1 MIKKGNINNLRETL
15 LLVNF
20 LLFWFINGLLV
31 AGVAALQL
39 ALGEPNLHAVVD
51 RNRAAVHRAFH
62 LAGLLHLDNLGGS
75 LDEVGPLDG
84 GHSLAVSLRRG
95 EVHGLLHDL
104 ALLPRHGLTFLFASP
119 NLISVL
125 INVPVSDTVVLG
137 DRLALRHLLVVP
149 HRVLLLLAVLV
160 REVLV
165 GHVALLALG
174 RPDLGRTF
182 SPPDSVTLNLGGI
195 LTDPFRLGNTVFF
208 EFGVAALG
216 SGGGVL
222 YNIPEGD
229 ICAEVFLQS
238 TFTNQGQGKETKS
251 KRKKIEGSHG

>member
-15 LLVNF
+15 LLVNLF
-20 LLFWFINGLLV
+20 LFWFIHSLRV

-39 ALGEPNLHAVVD
+39 ALSETNLHAVVD
-51 RNRAAVHRAFH
+51 RNRAAVHGAFH
-62 LAGLLHLDNLGGS
+62 LAGLLHLDNFGGS

-84 GHSLAVSLRRG
+84 GHGVAVGLDGG
-95 EVHGLLHDL
+95 EVHGLLNNL
-104 ALLPRHGLTFLFASP
+104 ALLPGDGLTFLLASP
-119 NLISVL
+119 NLVSVL
-125 INVPVSDTVVLG
+125 INVPVSDTVVLS
-137 DRLALRHLLVVP
+137 DSLALRHFLVVL

-182 SPPDSVTLNLGGI
+182 SPSDSVTLNLGSI

-238 TFTNQGQGKETKS
+238 TFGNQGQGKETKS
-251 KRKKIEGSHG
+251 KRKKIDGRHG

>member
-20 LLFWFINGLLV
+20 LLFWFIHGLRV

-39 ALGEPNLHAVVD
+39 ALSEPNLHTVVD
-51 RNRAAVHRAFH
+51 RNRPAVHGAFH
-62 LAGLLHLDNLGGS
+62 LAGLLHLDNFGGHG
-75 LDEVGPLDG
+75 LAVGLDG
-84 GHSLAVSLRRG
+84 G
-95 EVHGLLHDL
+95 EVHGLLNDL
-104 ALLPRHGLTFLFASP
+104 TLLPRHGFTFLLASP

-125 INVPVSDTVVLG
+125 INVPVSDAVVLG
-137 DRLALRHLLVVP
+137 DSLALRHLLVVL
-149 HRVLLLLAVLV
+149 HRVILLLAVLV

-165 GHVALLALG
+165 RHVALLALG
-174 RPDLGRTF
+174 RPDLGGTF

-195 LTDPFRLGNTVFF
+195 LTDPFRLGNTVFL

-238 TFTNQGQGKETKS
+238 TFANQGQGKETKS
-251 KRKKIEGSHG
+251 KRKKIEGRHG